1 MPHPPRGLVHRR
13 HGRAVIVDLLPIDR
27 HDLVLDLDRVTVG
40 VGDKQGA
47 WRLTCRPGRDAGEAG
62 WTGWARGLCCCAR
75 LHADECGDRALSEA
89 TDLVRVRVRARAS
102 ASARAIVGLGMGF

>member
-1 MPHPPRGLVHRR
+1 M
-13 HGRAVIVDLLPIDR
+13 
-27 HDLVLDLDRVTVG
+27 DRVTV
-40 VGDKQGA
+40 VRGDSQGA
-47 WRLTCRPGRDAGEAG
+47 WRLSCRPGRDAGARRGVVAG
-62 WTGWARGLCCCAR
+62 TGARECDLMRAR